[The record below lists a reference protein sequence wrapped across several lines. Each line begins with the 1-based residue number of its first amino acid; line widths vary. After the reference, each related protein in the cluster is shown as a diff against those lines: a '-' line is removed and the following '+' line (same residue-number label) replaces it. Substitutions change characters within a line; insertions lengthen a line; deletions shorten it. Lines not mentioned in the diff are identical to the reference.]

1 MTTAAAT
8 RAGLFGIDLRWLR
21 RIGPGRLATTAIAV
35 LAAVLLARFSWTVPI
50 LIAAERGLYD
60 IRTTLMAPKVDQ
72 DQRITIVV
80 FTEQT
85 LQRSQRRSPLDR
97 KLLATAMKT
106 LDGMG
111 ARAIGVDVLIDQ
123 PVVGED
129 DVLIATLRAMKT
141 PTYFA
146 FAGNDDTSAFIM
158 PWQEQHLRHFLRQV
172 APAVRPSSIR
182 LVAQGDGVVRRW
194 PAESPYAR
202 PLSLLLAGSDA
213 RPTGSILYRQPKFLD
228 RPVFNKVGVELFATP
243 GVEAMLAPL
252 VRGKVVFVGA
262 DLPTDDRLP
271 IPDYILTGQSTPGT
285 EIHAHMAAQALDQA
299 WQTPIP
305 AWGLWLCAIAA
316 VLAGAATS
324 LEERHGWT
332 WRIALVAQVGGLLGV
347 PFWLAADRHIDSY
360 GFPALGWLLGWLV
373 AFIVVGAAARSVS
386 AEQRRFA
393 QGALGQYLPKDVA
406 QLILREPERLA
417 LSGEDREIFALF
429 TDLEGFTK
437 LSHKLTPAQVG
448 VFMNAYLDQLCD
460 IVLKYGGTIDKFVGD
475 AVVAFWGAP
484 VSRPDDARKALAA
497 AHAMAAPLDL
507 KIDTGGTPIVGRTR
521 VGLHYGPVVV
531 GNFGGSGRMQYTA
544 LGDAMNTAARLEAAN
559 KAMKTR
565 ALVSREARDRM
576 PPEGPGLR
584 PMGRIVLRG
593 RETPIEVY
601 EPTEDRTLAERLEGL
616 YRRFDAGDREA
627 LAALQAAVAE
637 RPDDIALDFF
647 VFRLVQVGPGGSF
660 TLE

>member
-1 MTTAAAT
+1 MTAV
-8 RAGLFGIDLRWLR
+8 RRPVVNLRWLR
-21 RIGPGRLATTAIAV
+21 RIGPVRLATIAIVVASAV
-35 LAAVLLARFSWTVPI
+35 MLARFSWQVPV

-60 IRTTLMAPKVDQ
+60 IRTTLTAPKVDQ
-72 DQRITIVV
+72 DQRITMVV

-97 KLLATAMKT
+97 RLLATAMRT

-111 ARAIGVDVLIDQ
+111 ARSIGVDVLIDQ
-123 PVVGED
+123 PVAGED
-129 DVLIATLRAMKT
+129 DELIATLKAMKT

-158 PWQEQHLRHFLRQV
+158 PWQEQHLRGFLAAV
-172 APAVRPSSIR
+172 KPAVRPASIR

-194 PAESPYAR
+194 PEESPYAR
-202 PLSLLLAGSDA
+202 PLSLLLTGSKA
-213 RPTGSILYRQPKFLD
+213 RPMGSILYRQPKFLD
-228 RPVFNKVGVELFATP
+228 RPVFNKLGVELFAIP
-243 GVEAMLAPL
+243 GVGASLAPL

-271 IPDYILTGQSTPGT
+271 TPDYILTGNSTPGT
-285 EIHAHMAAQALDQA
+285 EIHAHMAAQALDGA
-299 WQTPIP
+299 WQTQMP
-305 AWGLWLCAIAA
+305 AAGLWLCAIIA
-316 VLAGAATS
+316 VIMGAVTS
-324 LEERHGWT
+324 LEERHGWA
-332 WRIALVAQVGGLLGV
+332 WRIALAIQGLVLVGG
-347 PFWLAADRHIDSY
+347 PFWLAADQRFDSY
-360 GFPALGWLLGWLV
+360 GFPALGWLLGWLI

-386 AEQRRFA
+386 ADQRRFA

-406 QLILREPERLA
+406 QLILQEPERLA

-437 LSHKLTPAQVG
+437 LSHKLTPHQVG

-484 VSRPDDARKALAA
+484 VSRPDDARNALAA
-497 AHAMAAPLDL
+497 AHEMAAPLNL

-521 VGLHYGPVVV
+521 VGLHHGGVVV

-576 PPEGPGLR
+576 PPDGPGLR

-601 EPTEDRTLAERLEGL
+601 EPTEDKALADRLEAL
-616 YRRFDAGDREA
+616 YRRFDIGDREA
-627 LAALQAAVAE
+627 LAELQAVVAE

-647 VFRLVQVGPGGSF
+647 VFRLLQVGPGGSF